1 MIHFYCS
8 AVEYLSQKSY
18 KYTCVGLVWRSAN
31 SLPSSSVCLSLPS
44 RESRPPFDSAS
55 YRAPAE
61 ARSRTRRFSALDG
74 RRRHLLTLSLAPVS
88 RTPRSARL
96 GTPQQ
101 SLLGL
106 GSSHPDSIL
115 LPPNSLGA
123 RSRSPAFSSI
133 ILYYYVKERAH
144 EGRHSNCS

>member
-18 KYTCVGLVWRSAN
+18 KYTRVGLVWRSAN

-61 ARSRTRRFSALDG
+61 ARSRG
-74 RRRHLLTLSLAPVS
+74 RP
-88 RTPRSARL
+88 ARL
-96 GTPQQ
+96 A
-101 SLLGL
+101 SELLSNLCSDSDLRIRIRFYYPRTLWERGVDL
-106 GSSHPDSIL
+106 LLSIL
-115 LPPNSLGA
+115 
-123 RSRSPAFSSI
+123 
-133 ILYYYVKERAH
+133 
-144 EGRHSNCS
+144 